1 MTDQAVAARAEFV
14 DGSPKLSR
22 AQINVIFATILLG
35 MLLSAL
41 DQTIVSTALPTIVSD
56 LGGAGHMSWVVTA
69 YLLAETVA
77 TVLAGKF
84 GDLFGRKRIFQ
95 LSVLIFIVGSFVC
108 GLAANMSMLVAAR
121 AVQGI
126 GAGGL
131 MVTATALI
139 GEVIPLR
146 ERGKYQG
153 ALGAVFGV
161 TTVLGPLLGGLFT
174 DHLSWRWAFYVN
186 VPIAIVVIV
195 MAARTIPGR
204 RGTGKPVID
213 YLGVLFVSL
222 GSSGLI
228 LATSWGGTEYAWGS
242 ATIISLFVGSILALV
257 IFVIVEMRA
266 REPILPLR
274 LFRQRVFTV
283 ATVLSFI
290 VGFAMMG
297 SITFL
302 PTFLQFV
309 SGASATESGLRM
321 LPMVLGLLFT
331 AIASGAYVG
340 KTGKYRIFPIAGG
353 AITAIGLYLLSLMN
367 QDTPFWQEGIF
378 FLVLGAGIGLCMQI
392 LTLIVQNTVDF
403 ADLGTA
409 TSGVTFFR
417 TLGGAFGAA
426 VLGSIYANN
435 IADRLPVA
443 LAQSPSVPPAA
454 ATSPEALWALPDDLR
469 APFVSAYAESLHN
482 VFLWAIPVAGLAFVV
497 ALFLPQVTLRGREGA
512 SGAGEGFAVPEGSD
526 LDNQLENVV
535 AGVFRQKG
543 RSAAPQILVEVDSAL
558 DDATAWGVT
567 GVFLRHSILRVA
579 RQSAIEASVGVP
591 PGVLQSYFDEL
602 VADGWVQRPDDDTL
616 LLTDAGQAEVL
627 KIAAGW
633 REWVIRELSAGF
645 SVTTESGDEVP
656 AVETRQISDALDR
669 VVLRLIREEELE
681 PALN

>member
-1 MTDQAVAARAEFV
+1 MTDQATAARDEFV

-22 AQINVIFATILLG
+22 AQINIIFTTILLG

-41 DQTIVSTALPTIVSD
+41 DQTIVATALPTIVGD
-56 LGGAGHMSWVVTA
+56 LGGAGHMSWVVTS
-69 YLLAETVA
+69 YLLAETIA

-95 LSVLIFIVGSFVC
+95 LSVLIFIVGSFFC
-108 GLAANMSMLVAAR
+108 GLSGNMTMLIAAR
-121 AVQGI
+121 AVQGV

-222 GSSGLI
+222 GAGGLI
-228 LATSWGGTEYAWGS
+228 LATSWGGTQYEWTS
-242 ATIISLFVGSILALV
+242 PTILGLFVGSIVSLV
-257 IFVIVEMRA
+257 IFVVVEKRA
-266 REPILPLR
+266 AEPILPLR

-283 ATVLSFI
+283 ATILSFI

-331 AIASGAYVG
+331 AIASGAVVG
-340 KTGKYRIFPIAGG
+340 RTGKYRMFPIAGG
-353 AITAIGLYLLSLMN
+353 AITAVGLYLLSLMD
-367 QDTPFWQEGIF
+367 QTTPFWLEAIF

-403 ADLGTA
+403 TDLGTA

-426 VLGSIYANN
+426 VLGSVYANN
-435 IADRLPVA
+435 IADRLPAA
-443 LAQSPSVPPAA
+443 LAEAPTTPPEAV
-454 ATSPEALWALPDDLR
+454 TSPETLWALPDELR
-469 APFVSAYAESLHN
+469 APFVDAYAASLHN
-482 VFLWAIPVAGLAFVV
+482 VFLWAIPVAAAGVLRRTATS
-497 ALFLPQVTLRGREGA
+497 AGDAARNRRRSRRGRGFRHAGGQRSRQPDGERRRPGVPAEGTVGRAADPGRCRQRAGQCHRVGRDRGVLAPFDPRGGPTSPRSRPA
-512 SGAGEGFAVPEGSD
+512 SASRRVCFSRTSTSWSPPDGSAVT
-526 LDNQLENVV
+526 
-535 AGVFRQKG
+535 
-543 RSAAPQILVEVDSAL
+543 
-558 DDATAWGVT
+558 ATA
-567 GVFLRHSILRVA
+567 RCC
-579 RQSAIEASVGVP
+579 
-591 PGVLQSYFDEL
+591 
-602 VADGWVQRPDDDTL
+602 
-616 LLTDAGQAEVL
+616 
-627 KIAAGW
+627 
-633 REWVIRELSAGF
+633 
-645 SVTTESGDEVP
+645 
-656 AVETRQISDALDR
+656 
-669 VVLRLIREEELE
+669 
-681 PALN
+681 